1 MRKNLNNSRII
12 GNRLQ
17 VLIGLSCLI
26 FGMLVYLFY
35 RPPEQT
41 YFIYISGLNINLYN
55 TLPNIF
61 GVIGNTLPSFVHVFA
76 FTLITAGMIA
86 CRKRGYLIICLS
98 WLTLDVTFEFGQ
110 KFNAFFSSLV
120 PAWFN
125 RFPFLENTT
134 NYFSR
139 GTFDQADIA
148 SAMIGSALAYWV
160 LIATMD
166 ERKLPL

>member
-1 MRKNLNNSRII
+1 MEKTLDTSSIINWRQIII
-12 GNRLQ
+12 GSVMLL
-17 VLIGLSCLI
+17 VGT
-26 FGMLVYLFY
+26 LVYLID
-35 RPPEQT
+35 RPPGHT
-41 YFIYISGLNINLYN
+41 YFVFKSTVNISLFKS
-55 TLPNIF
+55 LPNLF

-76 FTLITAGMIA
+76 FILITAGMIA
-86 CRKRGYLIICLS
+86 CRKRGYLIICLC

-120 PAWFN
+120 PAWFSK
-125 RFPFLENTT
+125 FPFLENTT

-148 SAMIGSALAYWV
+148 SAMIGSALAYLV
-160 LIATMD
+160 LIATMN

>member
-1 MRKNLNNSRII
+1 MRKTLDTSSIINWYQIIIGSAVLLVGTLVYLIDRPPEHTYFVFKSAVDISLFKTLPNLFGII
-12 GNRLQ
+12 GN
-17 VLIGLSCLI
+17 
-26 FGMLVYLFY
+26 F
-35 RPPEQT
+35 
-41 YFIYISGLNINLYN
+41 
-55 TLPNIF
+55 
-61 GVIGNTLPSFVHVFA
+61 LPSFVHVFA
-76 FTLITAGMIA
+76 FILITAGMIA

-110 KFNAFFSSLV
+110 KFNTFFSSLV
-120 PAWFN
+120 PEWFS

-148 SAMIGSALAYWV
+148 SAIIGSALAYLV

-166 ERKLPL
+166 ERKLLL

>member
-1 MRKNLNNSRII
+1 MEENLNNPRII
-12 GNRLQ
+12 VNRLQ
-17 VLIGLSCLI
+17 VLIGIACLI
-26 FGMLVYLFY
+26 FGTLVYLFY
-35 RPPEQT
+35 RPPDQT
-41 YFIYISGLNINLYN
+41 YFIYMSGLNINLYN

-61 GVIGNTLPSFVHVFA
+61 GVVGNSLPSFVHVFA
-76 FTLITAGMIA
+76 FILITAGMIA

-110 KFNAFFSSLV
+110 KFNTFFSSLV
-120 PAWFN
+120 PTWFSK
-125 RFPFLENTT
+125 FPFLENTT

-148 SAMIGSALAYWV
+148 SAMIGSALAYLV

-166 ERKLPL
+166 ERKPPL

>member
-1 MRKNLNNSRII
+1 MEKTLDTSSIINWRQIII
-12 GNRLQ
+12 GSVIL
-17 VLIGLSCLI
+17 LIGT
-26 FGMLVYLFY
+26 LVYLID
-35 RPPEQT
+35 RPPEHT
-41 YFIYISGLNINLYN
+41 YFVFKSAVDISLFK
-55 TLPNIF
+55 TLPNLF

-76 FTLITAGMIA
+76 FILITAGMIA
-86 CRKRGYLIICLS
+86 CRKRGYLIICLC

-148 SAMIGSALAYWV
+148 SAMIGSALAYLV
-160 LIATMD
+160 LIATMY
-166 ERKLPL
+166 ERKPPL

>member
-1 MRKNLNNSRII
+1 MEKTLNTSSII
-12 GNRLQ
+12 NWLQ
-17 VLIGLSCLI
+17 IIIVSVMLLVGT
-26 FGMLVYLFY
+26 LVYLID
-35 RPPEQT
+35 RLPEHT
-41 YFIYISGLNINLYN
+41 YFVFKSAVNISLFK
-55 TLPNIF
+55 TLPNLF

-76 FTLITAGMIA
+76 FILITAGMIA

-98 WLTLDVTFEFGQ
+98 WLTLDVIFEFGQ
-110 KFNAFFSSLV
+110 KFNAFFPSLV
-120 PAWFN
+120 PAWFS

-148 SAMIGSALAYWV
+148 SAMIGSALAYLV

>member
-1 MRKNLNNSRII
+1 MEKTLDTSSIINWRQIII
-12 GNRLQ
+12 GSVIL
-17 VLIGLSCLI
+17 LIGT
-26 FGMLVYLFY
+26 LVYLID
-35 RPPEQT
+35 RPPEHT
-41 YFIYISGLNINLYN
+41 YFVFKSAVDISLFK
-55 TLPNIF
+55 TLPNLF

-76 FTLITAGMIA
+76 FILITAGMIA
-86 CRKRGYLIICLS
+86 CRKRGYLIICLC

-148 SAMIGSALAYWV
+148 SAMIGSALAYLV

>member
-1 MRKNLNNSRII
+1 MEESLNNSRII
-12 GNRLQ
+12 VNRLQ

-26 FGMLVYLFY
+26 FGTFVYLFY
-35 RPPEQT
+35 RPPDQT
-41 YFIYISGLNINLYN
+41 YFIYMSGLNISLYN

-61 GVIGNTLPSFVHVFA
+61 GFVDNSLPALIHVFA
-76 FTLITAGMIA
+76 FTLITAGMIT
-86 CRKRGYLIICLS
+86 CRKRGYLIICLC
-98 WLTLDVTFEFGQ
+98 WLTLNVTFEFGQ
-110 KFNAFFSSLV
+110 KFNEFFFCLV

-148 SAMIGSALAYWV
+148 SAIIGSALAYMV